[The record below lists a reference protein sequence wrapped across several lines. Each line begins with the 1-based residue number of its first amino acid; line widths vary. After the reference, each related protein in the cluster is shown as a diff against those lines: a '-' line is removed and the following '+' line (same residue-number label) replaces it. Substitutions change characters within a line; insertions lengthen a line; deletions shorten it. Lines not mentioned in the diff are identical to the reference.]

1 MALQIWLPL
10 NGNLNNQGLSGLK
23 FSAYQSNTNTKVNP
37 SGKIGYCYTNDS
49 NTAGGIVSNKKINL
63 GTKHS
68 MFCWVKMTNF
78 FDSSSLT
85 GILGQHRFQTCQGM
99 GITMK
104 YVTSTTGY
112 LSVNT
117 GNGHG
122 GRTYNTY
129 CGTTLLNAGT
139 WYHVGYTYDEGT
151 IRLYVNGYVDGEHTY
166 VSSIIEDYVQLFC
179 WSFAETSVT
188 NIIANNYKLKG
199 FLNDVRIY
207 DHCLSDK
214 EVNEISKGLI
224 LHYKLSENYQTLNNS
239 FNYPTFNTSSG
250 HGGWSHWAPSNNTG
264 TYSQNTNR
272 EYIYRDTQTYSHYFE
287 HTSGANYYIC
297 YQSPAF
303 EGGYRSAQ
311 AIIKMPNGE
320 DPRGHVWFSH
330 NANVG
335 TNPPTT
341 FTQLEDGFWL
351 MKHEGFQQDGS
362 NDLVSIGISHNKGV
376 YVSEAYLENDK
387 KVCFDI
393 FNTNNN
399 VIDCSGYTREGE
411 IIGNLTT
418 DSDTPRYDYVTS
430 FDGASYIQTTSPT
443 AEVRSVS
450 FWAKWDSTPS
460 GLSVLFV
467 DQTSKM
473 GFGLTSSSIICS
485 SNGVSAKTFSKEKL
499 TANKWNHF
507 VIVNTGTSP
516 TSTNRDLYINGVKQT
531 PTSASDYWTFNINY
545 LQVGKRST
553 ASDGFVGSISDFRM
567 YVTPLSSNDIKELYS
582 IAVSIDNNGN
592 LMCYMAN
599 EGNNGDSRELGPH
612 IDPNSS
618 NVVFNNDGSYTISGY
633 TWPNSEYIPIN
644 PTRKTYYY
652 DIEYSNIGGNQLYIG
667 FERFDA
673 NKQSGSNSECQ
684 YVVATTGAADH
695 KRIKG
700 TVNLSTANGNT
711 AAYTRLRILND
722 WKNTGNSTYKSTIHH
737 ISLKE
742 VVRTNKVDVTKKGV
756 FNCDN
761 FIESSSASINNI
773 GNVTCNQLI
782 EI

>member
-49 NTAGGIVSNKKINL
+49 NTAGGIVSNNKINL

-117 GNGHG
+117 GDGHG

-151 IRLYVNGYVDGEHTY
+151 IKLYVNGYIDGVHTY

-179 WSFAETSVT
+179 WSFASTSIT
-188 NIIANNYKLKG
+188 NQIATNYKLKG

-214 EVNEISKGLI
+214 EVNEISKGLV
-224 LHYKLSENYQTLNNS
+224 LHYKFNDQYAEETSNLVPNSQTFSGWGQYSNGYTSISDCEIGEKKIVITNKKTWCGMYKSLTL
-239 FNYPTFNTSSG
+239 PT
-250 HGGWSHWAPSNNTG
+250 TG
-264 TYSQNTNR
+264 TYTISVWCKPISRSSTSVNQTL
-272 EYIYRDTQTYSHYFE
+272 YINGGGISDTSVSVSWSKPGEWQRISMTKTFTSTSITLYLIAFGGNRDTDIVSCEYTMPQIEAKDHMTPY
-287 HTSGANYYIC
+287 TSG
-297 YQSPAF
+297 
-303 EGGYRSAQ
+303 
-311 AIIKMPNGE
+311 
-320 DPRGHVWFSH
+320 
-330 NANVG
+330 
-335 TNPPTT
+335 
-341 FTQLEDGFWL
+341 
-351 MKHEGFQQDGS
+351 
-362 NDLVSIGISHNKGV
+362 
-376 YVSEAYLENDK
+376 
-387 KVCFDI
+387 
-393 FNTNNN
+393 
-399 VIDCSGYTREGE
+399 TR
-411 IIGNLTT
+411 TT
-418 DSDTPRYDYVTS
+418 DSFDSSGYKYDGTINGSLIVGSETARYDFGTS
-430 FDGASYIQTTSPT
+430 FDGTSYIQTTSPT
-443 AEVRSVS
+443 DEVMSVS

-467 DQTSKM
+467 DQKSKM

-485 SNGVSAKTFSKEKL
+485 SGGVKTKVFSKENL

-507 VIVNTGTSP
+507 AIVNTGTSP

-531 PTSASDYWTFNINY
+531 PTSASDYWTFNIDY
-545 LQVGKRST
+545 LQVGRRST
-553 ASDGFVGSISDFRM
+553 SSDGFVGSISDFRM
-567 YVTPLSSNDIKELYS
+567 YVTPLSSKDIKELYS
-582 IAVSIDNNGN
+582 ASVSIDNIGN

-633 TWPNSEYIPIN
+633 TWPKSEYISIN

-684 YVVATTGAADH
+684 YVVSTTGAADH

-711 AAYTRLRILND
+711 AAYTKLRILND
-722 WKNTGNSTYKSTIHH
+722 WKNTGNNTYKSTIHH

-742 VVRTNKVDVTKKGV
+742 VVRTNTVDVTKKGV